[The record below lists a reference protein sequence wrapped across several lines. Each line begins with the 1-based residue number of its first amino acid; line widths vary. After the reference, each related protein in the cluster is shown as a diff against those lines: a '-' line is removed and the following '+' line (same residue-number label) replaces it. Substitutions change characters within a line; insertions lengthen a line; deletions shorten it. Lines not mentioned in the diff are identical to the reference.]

1 MRILY
6 VTPTIN
12 SEGGLERVL
21 SIKTNYFIEKFG
33 YQIDIVTQNN
43 GCQNPFYNFNSKINF
58 HDVVLNSNKF
68 SNLLVYKKQIQYYI
82 DSINPDFIVVC
93 DFSLK
98 GFLFPYL
105 FQSNSIIV
113 FEVHGF
119 LFNESKYYNKN
130 FFTKKAR
137 DLKYKYKKFCSQ
149 KFNRFIVLSQESLQE
164 WPVNNNAVIIPNP
177 NVGSTIVSNLESKN
191 VILIARHSYEKGI
204 DFALKI
210 WEKVIK
216 THPDWKLSIYGKYDS
231 NLTYVKL
238 AKILEIES
246 NVNFYEPVIE
256 IFDKYCELSISIMTS
271 RSEGF
276 PMALIEAMN
285 CGLPVVAFDCP
296 IGPKSII
303 TNGEDGFLIDA
314 FNCELF
320 ASKIIHL
327 IENESLRKEIGTK
340 ALKKVA
346 QYDLDTVMQKWK
358 VFFEK
363 G

>member
-33 YQIDIVTQNN
+33 YKIDIITQNN
-43 GCQNPFYNFNSKINF
+43 GFQNPFYSFNSKINF

-68 SNLLVYKKQIQYYI
+68 SNLLAYKKQIQQHI
-82 DSINPDFIVVC
+82 DKINPDFIVVC
-93 DFSLK
+93 DFGLK

-105 FQSNSIIV
+105 FRSKVPIV
-113 FEVHGF
+113 FEAHGS
-119 LFNESKYYNKN
+119 LFNESQSYNIN
-130 FFTKKAR
+130 FFSKKAR
-137 DLKYKYKKFCSQ
+137 IFKYKYKKFCSQ
-149 KFNRFIVLSQESLQE
+149 KFSHFVVLSKQSLQE
-164 WPVNNNAVIIPNP
+164 WPVSSGVIIPNP
-177 NVGSTIVSNLESKN
+177 SVVSNVVSNLESKK

-210 WEKVIK
+210 WKKVIEI
-216 THPDWKLSIYGKYDS
+216 HPDWTLTIYGKYDS
-231 NLTYVKL
+231 NLTYLKV
-238 AKILEIES
+238 AKELEIES
-246 NVNFYEPVIE
+246 NVKFYEPVIE
-256 IFDKYCELSISIMTS
+256 IFEKYCESSISIMTS

-276 PMALIEAMN
+276 PMALIEAMS

-303 TNGEDGFLIDA
+303 TNEVDGFLIDA
-314 FNCELF
+314 FNVDKF
-320 ASKIIHL
+320 ADKLTEL
-327 IENESLRKEIGTK
+327 IENYNLRKQIGSK
-340 ALKKVA
+340 ARENVA
-346 QYDLDTVMQKWK
+346 QYDVDSVMQKWK

-363 G
+363 A